1 LHGTCPLLWRAIQAM
16 SESKD
21 ISPGKLYAEK
31 VLAEIEAIEREF
43 SGWSFC
49 SSRGNLLATV
59 LLVKGQAG
67 PAEQCGG
74 PALSG
79 PDGDAA
85 TKALRALGFAADS
98 DYRVM
103 SRPLGDAPSAD
114 VIHSRLML
122 LVQVID
128 PLVIIALDSCAAAD
142 LAGALE
148 AAVPPAGIPVQIH
161 GRTLLVLSGL
171 EDSLRDERS
180 KRVVWEQLKQL
191 SGDSRSD

>member
-1 LHGTCPLLWRAIQAM
+1 M

-21 ISPGKLYAEK
+21 TNLGKLYAEK
-31 VLAEIEAIEREF
+31 VRAELEEVEREF
-43 SGWSFC
+43 SSWNFC
-49 SSRGNLLATV
+49 ASEGNPLATV

-79 PDGDAA
+79 PDGAA
-85 TKALRALGFAADS
+85 AAKALKALGFAADS

-103 SRPLGDAPSAD
+103 SRPLGDASPAD
-114 VIHSRLML
+114 AIHSRLL
-122 LVQVID
+122 LLIQVID

-148 AAVPPAGIPVQIH
+148 AALPPTGTPVQIH
-161 GRTLLVLSGL
+161 GRTILALQGL
-171 EDSLRDERS
+171 EDSLGDERS

-191 SGDSRSD
+191 SSDSRPG